1 MPLIMERVEQA
12 RNGTND
18 KVLCRMPSG
27 WAVMGDVQFLPGYCL
42 LLPDPVVASLN
53 DLDADARAIYLLDMA
68 RIGDAVLQ
76 ASGASRINYE
86 ILGNSEPE
94 LHCHIFPRYAS
105 EPDDKRK
112 MPVWFMTGK
121 MRCRTQKTCMGSCVR
136 LSRNYW
142 QADAFTLRCRSVLPA
157 RRPSGPVRLRRG
169 FLANERPMRSPESA
183 GYSLSDA
190 ATTPEPVALA

>member
-12 RNGTND
+12 RNGIND
-18 KVLCRMPSG
+18 KVICRMPSG

-76 ASGASRINYE
+76 ASGALRMNYE

-112 MPVWFMTGK
+112 MPVWFYDWKNALPYAEDVHGE
-121 MRCRTQKTCMGSCVR
+121 
-136 LSRNYW
+136 
-142 QADAFTLRCRSVLPA
+142 LRKAIAQL
-157 RRPSGPVRLRRG
+157 
-169 FLANERPMRSPESA
+169 LA
-183 GYSLSDA
+183 G
-190 ATTPEPVALA
+190 

>member
-18 KVLCRMPSG
+18 KVICRMPSG

-53 DLDADARAIYLLDMA
+53 DLDADARATYLLDMA
-68 RIGDAVLQ
+68 
-76 ASGASRINYE
+76 RINYE

-112 MPVWFMTGK
+112 MPVWFYDWKNALPYAEDVHGE
-121 MRCRTQKTCMGSCVR
+121 
-136 LSRNYW
+136 
-142 QADAFTLRCRSVLPA
+142 LRKAIAQL
-157 RRPSGPVRLRRG
+157 
-169 FLANERPMRSPESA
+169 LA
-183 GYSLSDA
+183 G
-190 ATTPEPVALA
+190 